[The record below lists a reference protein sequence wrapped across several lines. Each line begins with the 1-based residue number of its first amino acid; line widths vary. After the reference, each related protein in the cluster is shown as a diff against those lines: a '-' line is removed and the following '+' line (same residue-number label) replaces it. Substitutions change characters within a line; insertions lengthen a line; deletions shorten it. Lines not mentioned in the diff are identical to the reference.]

1 MSSLLVIL
9 LVIVVG
15 FFGLLI
21 GLNLMIRWRA
31 QKMRGKPLPALPGAI
46 GERIRKA
53 DKGLVYFFSPQCGA
67 CRPLT
72 PKLRSMREKN
82 KNIFLIDISQDLDI
96 ARALSIMA
104 TPSIIEVERGT
115 IAGVHI
121 GMPPQDL
128 LVRYA

>member
-1 MSSLLVIL
+1 MPSLLVV
-9 LVIVVG
+9 LVVAVVG
-15 FFGLLI
+15 FFGLII
-21 GLNLMIRWRA
+21 GLNMMVRWRA
-31 QKMRGKPLPALPGAI
+31 QKMKGKPLPSLPGAV
-46 GERIRKA
+46 GESIRKA
-53 DKGLVYFFSPQCGA
+53 DKGLIYFFSPACGA

-82 KNIFLIDISQDLDI
+82 KNIFLIDVSQDLGV

-121 GMPPQDL
+121 GMPPQEVL
-128 LVRYA
+128 LRHA